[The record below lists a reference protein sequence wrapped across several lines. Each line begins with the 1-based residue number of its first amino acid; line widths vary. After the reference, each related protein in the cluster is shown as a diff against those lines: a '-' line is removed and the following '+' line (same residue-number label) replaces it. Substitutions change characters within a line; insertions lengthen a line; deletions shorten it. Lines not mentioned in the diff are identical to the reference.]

1 MSGPRLPKTTAD
13 ALRQQAYAACNRVVA
28 KERAASDPLAAR
40 WALLESIDMEKYA
53 EDHLEISPE
62 SVEVGAG
69 GEMVPTGEDATE
81 RPGFVE
87 TVRSEPDL
95 VTARASLARLELAAE
110 TAAFDLAIDAA
121 DTIKARNSLEKMLAH
136 QIAAAHGLAMKFAA
150 KSEHLLGFVTSWDTT
165 ARQQVSSIEAA
176 RLANAAA
183 RMMGSFAEG
192 LLTLDRLR
200 NGRRQIVTVQH
211 VTVGPG
217 GRAIVAATVK
227 GRGSRSRDQKA
238 K

>member
-1 MSGPRLPKTTAD
+1 V
-13 ALRQQAYAACNRVVA
+13 RQQAYAARNRAVA
-28 KERAASDPLAAR
+28 KERAASDPIEAR
-40 WALLESIDMEKYA
+40 WALLASIDREKSA
-53 EDHLEISPE
+53 ADFLEIAPDL
-62 SVEVGAG
+62 VEIGAG
-69 GEMVPTGEDATE
+69 GEMVPIGDDATE
-81 RPGFVE
+81 RPDFVE
-87 TVRSEPDL
+87 TVRSAPDL
-95 VTARASLARLELAAE
+95 VTARASIARLELAE
-110 TAAFDLAIDAA
+110 KTGAFDLAMDAA

-136 QIAAAHGLAMKFAA
+136 QIAAAHGLAMKFAT
-150 KSEHLLGFVTSWDTT
+150 KSEHLLGFVNSWDTA

-183 RMMGSFAEG
+183 RMMESYNQG

-217 GRAIVAATVK
+217 GRAIVAASVK
-227 GRGSRSRDQKA
+227 HRGPRSRDQKA

>member
-13 ALRQQAYAACNRVVA
+13 ALRQQAYAVRNRAVA
-28 KERAASDPLAAR
+28 NERVSSDPIEAR

-53 EDHLEISPE
+53 SDFLALPPASI
-62 SVEVGAG
+62 EVGAG
-69 GEMVPTGEDATE
+69 GELVPVGDSAAE

-87 TVRSEPDL
+87 TVRSEPDMI
-95 VTARASLARLELAAE
+95 TARASIARLDLAAE
-110 TAAFDLAIDAA
+110 TGAFDLAIDAA

-176 RLANAAA
+176 RLANSAA
-183 RMMGSFAEG
+183 RMMDSFNQG

-200 NGRRQIVTVQH
+200 HGRRQIVIVQH
-211 VTVGPG
+211 VTIGPG
-217 GRAIVAATVK
+217 GQAVVAGEVK
-227 GRGSRSRDQKA
+227 AGGSRRRGRGRK
-238 K
+238 